1 MGTMRFDQETKD
13 RALRL
18 YYEAVAEEGATKI
31 GARRKIGGMLDI
43 NPATLNN
50 WILKAEKEAAASS
63 LAAEQDKD
71 AEIARLRKEV
81 KQLSEANEILRLAS
95 AFFAQAELDRK
106 QK

>member
-18 YYEAVAEEGATKI
+18 YYEALAEDGAMKI
-31 GARRKIGGMLDI
+31 GARHKIGGTFDI

-50 WILKAEKEAAASS
+50 WILKAGMEAAVSS
-63 LAAEQDKD
+63 CAAERDKD
-71 AEIARLRKEV
+71 AEIARLCQEN
-81 KQLSEANEILRLAS
+81 KQLTEANEILRLAS
-95 AFFAQAELDRK
+95 AFSPQAELDRK